1 MKAFDLQEIKE
12 QQEAAQVASE
22 LFSKITGDVAKA
34 FEFEDGSKEKIVMHA
49 PDGASVHACAIT
61 IYYSSG
67 VGKIPRKDRNVG
79 RNRMGEAH

>member
-12 QQEAAQVASE
+12 QQEAAQVAGE

-49 PDGASVHACAIT
+49 LRAHWQRRCQEGMLRQVRQPVQGR
-61 IYYSSG
+61 SG
-67 VGKIPRKDRNVG
+67 
-79 RNRMGEAH
+79 